1 MRTARGLFFMIVV
14 IFIFNSIFSGV
25 APGAQVPD
33 VEQRLIEEILTLDAR
48 ILALK
53 NEIEKLTLQNN
64 ELRKELEVKQ
74 NELSVLNSSF
84 KERQNELSHWI
95 VFSFKGGVG
104 NMLSVL
110 VGAEDLGEF
119 FRRFDNIMFFMEYY
133 NNIIIETKALITH
146 RKQEERSIMEKQR
159 EIQSLEKQAKLA
171 LEKITETIAQKQK
184 ELRHARLI
192 LKDTAFLEEISED
205 WQESLPSLDYLL
217 KNLSS
222 LPWSKLTPDDL
233 KVNYFAM
240 TARAEFFDTSVTKTL
255 LSEDD
260 NLKDVFYTF
269 DTEGIAVTE
278 KKPDSDNPVYSI
290 TCSLH
295 LTDEQKIEFTPIRL
309 MFSGVTLPAKVI
321 EELMADYDMV
331 FTPPPLPYDLKI
343 TSISTEKGKLIMNFK
358 K

>member
-1 MRTARGLFFMIVV
+1 MRTAKGFFLITVIVFILNL
-14 IFIFNSIFSGV
+14 IFAGV
-25 APGAQVPD
+25 ATGAQTQD
-33 VEQRLIEEILTLDAR
+33 TKQRLIEEILTLDAR
-48 ILALK
+48 VLALK
-53 NEIEKLTLQNN
+53 NEIEKLSLQNN
-64 ELRKELEVKQ
+64 KLRKELEVKQ

-84 KERQNELSHWI
+84 KERQNELSRWI

-133 NNIIIETKALITH
+133 NNVIIETKALITH

-171 LEKITETIAQKQK
+171 LEKITQTIAEKQK
-184 ELRHARLI
+184 ELRRARLI
-192 LKDTAFLEEISED
+192 LKDTTFLEEISED

-222 LPWSKLTPDDL
+222 LPWSSLSPDNL

-255 LSEDD
+255 LSGDE
-260 NLKDVFYTF
+260 NLKDVYFTF
-269 DTEGIAVTE
+269 DSEGITVTE
-278 KKPDSDNPVYSI
+278 KKPDSETPVYSI
-290 TCSLH
+290 TCSMH
-295 LTDEQKIEFTPIRL
+295 LIEEQKIKFSPIRL
-309 MFSGVTLPAKVI
+309 KFSGVTLPAKVI

-343 TSISTEKGKLIMNFK
+343 TSISTEKGKLIMNFRK
-358 K
+358 